1 MKAGVD
7 TRLPQLVPP
16 ADEALVVGRA
26 MHEAATSPGKR
37 LRPALVLLVAEAF
50 GASSARLLD
59 AACIVE
65 LVHGASLVLD
75 DLPCMDDAELRRGRP
90 TLHRQFGE
98 AVAVLAAFA
107 LLGRAQSLLPDALA
121 TAGVVPAHR
130 ATLIRRLAEVVET
143 MCHGQA
149 LDLGAVRPARTLDD
163 LEAIHAGKTGALFVL
178 AAEFGAVAAGITD
191 SRLEALRA
199 YARNLGLAFQ
209 VGDDLLDA
217 SSSRERLGKPAGR
230 DRALGRVTFVSLLGP
245 AGAATIRDE
254 LLDAAIGTLDPL
266 GDGAVL
272 LVSLANHVRT
282 RTA

>member
-1 MKAGVD
+1 LKAGVD

-16 ADEALVVGRA
+16 ADQALVVGRA

-50 GASSARLLD
+50 GASSAPARRRLHRRM
-59 AACIVE
+59 
-65 LVHGASLVLD
+65 VHGARWRSTTG
-75 DLPCMDDAELRRGRP
+75 CMDDAELRRGRP

-254 LLDAAIGTLDPL
+254 LLNAAVGTLGPL

-272 LVSLANHVRT
+272 LASLADHVRT

>member
-1 MKAGVD
+1 
-7 TRLPQLVPP
+7 
-16 ADEALVVGRA
+16 

-37 LRPALVLLVAEAF
+37 LRPALVLLTAEAF
-50 GASSARLLD
+50 SAPSERLLD
-59 AACIVE
+59 AACVVE
-65 LVHGASLVLD
+65 LVHSASLVLD

-107 LLGRAQSLLPDALA
+107 LLGRAQALLPDALA

-130 ATLIRRLAEVVET
+130 GALIRRLAEVVET

-149 LDLGAVRPARTLDD
+149 LDLGVAHPARTLDD

-178 AAEFGAVAAGITD
+178 AAELGAVAAGVTGD
-191 SRLEALRA
+191 RLEALRLF
-199 YARNLGLAFQ
+199 ARNLGLAFQ

-217 SSSRERLGKPAGR
+217 SSSSERLGKPAGR
-230 DRALGRVTFVSLLGP
+230 DPALGRVTFVSLLGIS
-245 AGAATIRDE
+245 GAATIRDE
-254 LLDAAIGTLDPL
+254 LLDAAIGALGAL
-266 GDGAVL
+266 GDRKAP
-272 LVSLANHVRT
+272 LVWLADHVRT